1 MSSPTPTATGSLG
14 STPLLNL
21 LVYALDHQ
29 LTGTLVLEEPDGLK
43 HAIYFELG
51 APAKIRTAT
60 PVAFLGEVLVQLGDL
75 SEEQR
80 SITLSQAQRSNKLH
94 GEVLLSNGDIEEATL
109 REGLREQLL
118 RKVMHLIALPP
129 ETVFGYYAHTNF
141 LEQWGGREHV
151 RGKPLALIWR
161 LVETQARAEHVDEVL
176 TRLGERYLRLHHDA
190 PVLRFRFARA
200 ERSVIEVLRAKPQPL
215 AELLARDLAEPL
227 RVRRLIYAL
236 AITRQLDLGVPGVEP
251 LGVDEAP
258 SSSRIPVSPTFTP
271 PGGTSAVTGAASAAQ
286 ASQASIPPPVYDPE
300 VLTFRA
306 EIALRA
312 ERVDE
317 GLYEVL
323 GLSREA
329 EAADI
334 QTAFIALARKWHPD
348 RLGPD
353 FRDLKEQANRVFARM
368 SEAQQVLCDP
378 VQRREY
384 DQRVRIAGKEA
395 QEQEHVQRVLR
406 AATAFQ
412 KAEVHLKRNNLAA
425 AEAEATQAL
434 ADDPDQAEYQAFVAW
449 IMAQKPNAQL
459 EELIKVLDRAVG
471 MQPNNVRARWYRG
484 QLYKRIGK
492 ENRAVQDF
500 KFIVER
506 DPRHL
511 DAQREVRLYQMRR
524 SGSRPPS
531 APPAANLRSS
541 VPPLPEKA
549 KTSESGGLISKLFK
563 R

>member
-1 MSSPTPTATGSLG
+1 
-14 STPLLNL
+14 LLNL

-29 LTGTLVLEEPDGLK
+29 LTGTLVLEEPSGSK
-43 HAIYFELG
+43 HAIYFVLG

-80 SITLSQAQRSNKLH
+80 AVTLSQAQRSNKLH
-94 GEVLLSNGDIEEATL
+94 GEVLLRNGDIEEARL
-109 REGLREQLL
+109 REGLREQLQC
-118 RKVMHLIALPP
+118 KVMHLIALPP
-129 ETVFGYYAHTNF
+129 ETVFGYYAQANF

-151 RGKPLALIWR
+151 RSKPLALIWR
-161 LVETQARAEHVDEVL
+161 LVETQARPEHVVEVL
-176 TRLGERYLRLHHDA
+176 ERLGERHLRLHHDA

-200 ERSVIEVLRAKPQPL
+200 EQSVIEVLRAKPQPL

-251 LGVDEAP
+251 VGVDESP
-258 SSSRIPVSPTFTP
+258 SSSRMPVSPTFTP
-271 PGGTSAVTGAASAAQ
+271 PGGTSAVAEPASAAR
-286 ASQASIPPPVYDPE
+286 ASQASIPPAVYDPE
-300 VLTFRA
+300 VLSFRA

-323 GLSREA
+323 GLSRDA
-329 EAADI
+329 EPGDI
-334 QTAFIALARKWHPD
+334 QNAFIALARKWHPD

-353 FRDLKEQANRVFARM
+353 FRDRKEQANRVFARM
-368 SEAQQVLCDP
+368 SEAQQVLSDP

-434 ADDPDQAEYQAFVAW
+434 ADDPDQAEYQALVAW

-459 EELIKVLDRAVG
+459 EELIKALDRAVG

-500 KFIVER
+500 RFIVER

-511 DAQREVRLYQMRR
+511 DAHREVRLYQMRR

-541 VPPLPEKA
+541 LPPVPEKP